1 MKKGRDKMKFKTV
14 VVEDTIES
22 VQNALRELDKSLKE
36 GTGIAF
42 EIKIENREREKEIV
56 SLMDSST
63 SKISSKGIRTVM
75 ELFNEQENY
84 FY

>member
-1 MKKGRDKMKFKTV
+1 MKKGRGKMKFKTV
-14 VVEDTIES
+14 VVEDTVES
-22 VQNALRELDKSLKE
+22 VKNALQELDKSLKK

-42 EIKIENREREKEIV
+42 KINIKNMERKKEII

-75 ELFNEQENY
+75 ELFNK
-84 FY
+84 

>member
-1 MKKGRDKMKFKTV
+1 MKKGRGKMKFKTV
-14 VVEDTIES
+14 VVKDTVES
-22 VQNALRELDKSLKE
+22 VKNALQELDKSLKK

-42 EIKIENREREKEIV
+42 KINIKNMERKKEII

-75 ELFNEQENY
+75 ELFNK
-84 FY
+84 

>member
-1 MKKGRDKMKFKTV
+1 MEIKTV

-22 VQNALRELDKSLKE
+22 VQHALRELDKSLKE

-42 EIKIENREREKEIV
+42 KINIENKDCKKEV
-56 SLMDSST
+56 MSLTDLST
-63 SKISSKGIRTVM
+63 SKINSKGIRRVK

>member
-1 MKKGRDKMKFKTV
+1 MKKGRGKMKLKTV
-14 VVEDTIES
+14 VVEDTVES
-22 VQNALRELDKSLKE
+22 VKNALQELDKSLKE

-42 EIKIENREREKEIV
+42 KINIKNMERKKEIV

-75 ELFNEQENY
+75 ELFNK
-84 FY
+84 

>member
-1 MKKGRDKMKFKTV
+1 MKKGSGEMKLKTV
-14 VVEDTIES
+14 VVEDTVES
-22 VQNALRELDKSLKE
+22 VKNALQELDKSLKE

-42 EIKIENREREKEIV
+42 KINIKNMERKKEIV

-75 ELFNEQENY
+75 ELFSGQKITFN
-84 FY
+84 